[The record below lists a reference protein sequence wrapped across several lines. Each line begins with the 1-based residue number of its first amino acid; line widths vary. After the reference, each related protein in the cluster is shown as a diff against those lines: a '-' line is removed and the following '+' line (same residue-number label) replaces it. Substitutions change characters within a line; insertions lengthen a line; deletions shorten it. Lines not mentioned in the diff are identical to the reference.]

1 MGDFEFVVSDGPG
14 KGQSH
19 AFPGN
24 HFYVGS
30 GEDCHLRFDA
40 SVVQPRHA
48 EVMLD
53 GRGQPWVRDLTG
65 ARQVWVNGEATEKAQ
80 VPAGCFLRL
89 GRLELVVRQRGRSGP
104 SGTMATPTPIRTGAS
119 GSVRATGPNAAART
133 SGVGQSGAVRNA
145 TSPRGPAPEGALD
158 STAKRPTPFRQPG
171 LDPLAGYVHDD
182 GLEPPVEATVMSSVL
197 PPGTVID
204 GRYHV
209 VAKLAAGGMGEVY
222 RAEHVE
228 LGKSMALKVMLP
240 ELSRDPEFVARFKRE
255 AIAASRIGQQNIVDI
270 SDFGR
275 TVDGRFYF
283 VMEYLDGMT
292 LASLIHREGA
302 LAPERAVSISLQ
314 VARALAAAH
323 HQSIVHRDLKPENVM
338 LLQRPGQ
345 ADFVKV
351 LDFGVA
357 KVSHGQGQGGHTAV
371 GMVVGTP
378 QYMSPEQA
386 KAIPV
391 DARSD
396 IYSLGLIVYELVTG
410 RPTFT
415 AETPSMLMVKHVT
428 EAPPP
433 FQPGPLTDVPADLE
447 GLVFQM
453 LQKEPEGRPQTMDL
467 VVQTL
472 DTLLARI
479 KTNDPNL
486 RRASGSFAAAQTQ
499 PQNRSGVAV
508 RVSGGHRS
516 VVSSSAGQVPGV
528 PGDLV
533 APKRSPLP
541 FILGGAV
548 LVLAGVGAA
557 YVAIKPEPAPAPP
570 VVVAPPKVDPPPKVE
585 PKPADPPPVPAAA
598 KIALTF
604 SSVPEKVEV
613 YEGDVLVG
621 TTPFKLERAPSS
633 VVALTFSARGYKSL
647 TQKVRF
653 ESAQTIAIELEKE
666 KKAGPG
672 PKKPPTPGLA
682 EDPYTQE
689 EDLKDSPF

>member
-1 MGDFEFVVSDGPG
+1 MG
-14 KGQSH
+14 
-19 AFPGN
+19 
-24 HFYVGS
+24 
-30 GEDCHLRFDA
+30 FDA
-40 SVVQPRHA
+40 
-48 EVMLD
+48 
-53 GRGQPWVRDLTG
+53 
-65 ARQVWVNGEATEKAQ
+65 
-80 VPAGCFLRL
+80 
-89 GRLELVVRQRGRSGP
+89 
-104 SGTMATPTPIRTGAS
+104 
-119 GSVRATGPNAAART
+119 
-133 SGVGQSGAVRNA
+133 
-145 TSPRGPAPEGALD
+145 
-158 STAKRPTPFRQPG
+158 TAKRPTPFRQPG
-171 LDPLAGYVHDD
+171 VDPLAGYVHDD
-182 GLEPPVEATVMSSVL
+182 GLEAPTESTVRSSVL

-275 TVDGRFYF
+275 TADGRFYF
-283 VMEYLDGMT
+283 VMEYLDGLT

-302 LAPERAVSISLQ
+302 LAPERAVAISLQ

-323 HQSIVHRDLKPENVM
+323 AQSIVHRDLKPENVM

-345 ADFVKV
+345 SDFVKV

-433 FQPGPLTDVPADLE
+433 FHPGPLTDTPVELE
-447 GLVFQM
+447 TLVFQM
-453 LQKEPEGRPQTMDL
+453 LQKEPEARPQTMDA
-467 VVQTL
+467 VVQVLETL
-472 DTLLARI
+472 WARL
-479 KTNDPNL
+479 KSNDPSL
-486 RRASGSFAAAQTQ
+486 KRTSGAFPAASTPNPATG
-499 PQNRSGVAV
+499 SGVAV

-516 VVSSSAGQVPGV
+516 VVSSGAGQVAPV
-528 PGDLV
+528 PDDVV
-533 APKRSPLP
+533 APRRSPMP
-541 FILGGAV
+541 FIVGGAV
-548 LVLAGVGAA
+548 VVLALAGGAF
-557 YVAIKPEPAPAPP
+557 VALKPEPKVETPP
-570 VVVAPPKVDPPPKVE
+570 VVIAPPKVEPPPKVEAPPKVDAPPAV
-585 PKPADPPPVPAAA
+585 AQV
-598 KIALTF
+598 ALTF
-604 SSVPEKVEV
+604 QSVPEKVEI
-613 YEGDVLVG
+613 YEGEVFVG
-621 TTPFKLERAPSS
+621 TTPFTLERKPDE
-633 VVALTFSARGYKSL
+633 VVELTFSLKGYKPL
-647 TQKVRF
+647 TRKVGF
-653 ESAQTIAIELEKE
+653 VSAQTITIELEKDKG
-666 KKAGPG
+666 KKVPG
-672 PKKPPTPGLA
+672 AKTPQPGLA
-682 EDPYTQE
+682 DDPYSQE
-689 EDLKDSPF
+689 QDLKDNPF